1 MQGKHE
7 TEDLHLCNNNYINVI
22 PRFRSYLV
30 VYKREP
36 IIDELAS
43 IPHTGGAV
51 VQEELAAGHG
61 QYTISVKE
69 INPTP
74 DDDPG
79 TAVPEQWHMCP
90 RWSWPVPVCV
100 LRGV

>member
-7 TEDLHLCNNNYINVI
+7 TEDLHLCNIINYINVI

-51 VQEELAAGHG
+51 V
-61 QYTISVKE
+61 
-69 INPTP
+69 
-74 DDDPG
+74 
-79 TAVPEQWHMCP
+79 
-90 RWSWPVPVCV
+90 
-100 LRGV
+100 

>member
-1 MQGKHE
+1 M
-7 TEDLHLCNNNYINVI
+7 
-22 PRFRSYLV
+22 

-69 INPTP
+69 EINPTP
-74 DDDPG
+74 DDDPCGQAQPCQSSG
-79 TAVPEQWHMCP
+79 TCVHTGPGQYQC
-90 RWSWPVPVCV
+90 VCSEEYEGENCTLV
-100 LRGV
+100 RTDECTPTPARM